1 MVLTYKEL
9 DDYIESIGGLT
20 HGYTGNKILNSDF
33 FEVSQGWNQLIKDLI
48 SDLIKMGWNREVI
61 QVKEKFGT
69 LRFYYSGGNDY
80 IDGMVTMA
88 ETMSSVTCEECG
100 NPGSTLGCGW
110 LTTLCEKH
118 AEEKGI
124 YKDDEN
130 E

>member
-9 DDYIESIGGLT
+9 DDYLVSIDGLI

-69 LRFYYSGGNDY
+69 LRFYINEGTDDIHRRIAKAEMESSTICEATGKPGKLRND
-80 IDGMVTMA
+80 I
-88 ETMSSVTCEECG
+88 
-100 NPGSTLGCGW
+100 GW
-110 LTTLCEKH
+110 WRTLCD
-118 AEEKGI
+118 EEYDKI
-124 YKDDEN
+124 KN
-130 E
+130 K

>member
-48 SDLIKMGWNREVI
+48 TDLINLGWNKEVC

-69 LRFYYSGGNDY
+69 LRFYINEGTDDIHRRIAKAEIESAT
-80 IDGMVTMA
+80 ICEVTGKVG
-88 ETMSSVTCEECG
+88 ELRTDI
-100 NPGSTLGCGW
+100 PW
-110 LTTLCEKH
+110 YRTLCD
-118 AEEKGI
+118 EEYLKI
-124 YKDDEN
+124 KN
-130 E
+130 K